1 MREEDRV
8 RKEATEIPSDRVRG
22 EKPEDRVRKEEAVI
36 STSADRAS
44 ARAAVSAATEE
55 ATHAVM
61 IP

>member
-1 MREEDRV
+1 MRE
-8 RKEATEIPSDRVRG
+8 
-22 EKPEDRVRKEEAVI
+22 EDRVRKEEAVI